1 MKVEELRK
9 LVHEM
14 SIREKKYA
22 EELRE
27 LADKFKHPVLQALIM
42 GIAQDS
48 DKHSIFY
55 KSVEELLSRVQP
67 LLTEEEL
74 EIIKKGIRKHI
85 EMEAE
90 MVEFTRK
97 LAQETDDPRLKLV
110 FSAIHADELKHHKLL
125 LDIEKQIAERETFT
139 EEELWDAIWKDS
151 PWHGSPGG

>member
-1 MKVEELRK
+1 MKSLR
-9 LVHEM
+9 
-14 SIREKKYA
+14 R
-22 EELRE
+22 
-27 LADKFKHPVLQALIM
+27 VL
-42 GIAQDS
+42 GNN
-48 DKHSIFY
+48 
-55 KSVEELLSRVQP
+55 
-67 LLTEEEL
+67 
-74 EIIKKGIRKHI
+74 I

-97 LAQETDDPRLKLV
+97 LALEADDPRLKLI